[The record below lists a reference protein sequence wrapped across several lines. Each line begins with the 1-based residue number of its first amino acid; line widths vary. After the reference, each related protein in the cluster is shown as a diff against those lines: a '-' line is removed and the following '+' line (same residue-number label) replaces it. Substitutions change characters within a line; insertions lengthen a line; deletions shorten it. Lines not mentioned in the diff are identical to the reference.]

1 MVRSLGQCKGREKL
15 LEVIFYNVSKEGR
28 LLMYI
33 VTEYFSNVIHSSE
46 QTKEK
51 EREEM
56 NYEMF

>member
-1 MVRSLGQCKGREKL
+1 M

-33 VTEYFSNVIHSSE
+33 VTEYISNVIHRSE
-46 QTKEK
+46 QTNEK